1 MSLERGELARRL
13 VHVGCVG
20 FAFLLRWLSWWQGA
34 LLALAAFVFNWQVLP
49 RVGGKGMWRG
59 TDLAR
64 GYSVGILAYP
74 LAVLALVLLF
84 HDRLWMAAAGW
95 GILAVGDG
103 MASLVGQASGGPRLA
118 WNRGKSWAGF
128 ASFVVF
134 GAAAAAALA
143 AWTTRSPLGPDA
155 AHWPRTLGVALALA
169 LACAIVE
176 SLPSTLDDNVTVPL
190 TVALVLPLFA
200 AAVPELLVG
209 DPLLPR
215 RFLLGLALNGA
226 LAAAALLA
234 RSIDVPGAV
243 SAVAIGTA
251 ITAGLGL
258 SGLALMVTFFVVG
271 TLATRLGYGKKAA
284 RGIAQERGGA
294 RGWRHAWANGA
305 VPAFLAV
312 LAGMAPAGLRDLLAL
327 AYAGSVA
334 TAAADTCSSEI
345 GKAYGRRTVLLTTLR
360 PVPRGT
366 EGAVS
371 LEGTAAAL
379 GGSLLVG
386 AAGVAT
392 GLFAWPSALVVALA
406 GLLGSL
412 AESLLGTVAER
423 RGWMSNDLLN
433 AANTAI
439 GAVFAVLIVRLLGAG
454 GVP

>member
-1 MSLERGELARRL
+1 
-13 VHVGCVG
+13 VG

-34 LLALAAFVFNWQVLP
+34 LLALAAFAFNWQVLP
-49 RVGGKGMWRG
+49 RVGGKGMWREA
-59 TDLAR
+59 DLSR

-74 LAVLALVLLF
+74 LAVLALVLVF
-84 HDRLWMAAAGW
+84 HDHLWMAAAGW

-103 MASLVGQASGGPRLA
+103 MASLVGQASGGPRLP
-118 WNRGKSWAGF
+118 WNGRKSWAGF

-134 GAAAAAALA
+134 GAAAVALLA

-190 TVALVLPLFA
+190 TVALVLPLVA
-200 AAVPELLVG
+200 AAVPELLLG

-215 RFLLGLALNGA
+215 RLLLGLALNGA
-226 LAAAALLA
+226 LAVAALLA
-234 RSIDVPGAV
+234 RSIDGPGAV
-243 SAVAIGTA
+243 SAVALGTA

-271 TLATRLGYGKKAA
+271 TLTTKLGHRTKAA

-305 VPAFLAV
+305 VPSVLAV

-360 PVPRGT
+360 PVPPGT
-366 EGAVS
+366 EGGVS

-379 GGSLLVG
+379 GGALLVG

-392 GLFAWPSALVVALA
+392 GLFAWSSALVVGLA

-412 AESLLGTVAER
+412 AESLLGTAAER

-439 GAVFAVLIVRLLGAG
+439 GAIFTVLIVRLLGAG
-454 GVP
+454 GAP